1 MSACTLT
8 VTDPWV
14 DCKYIVAKYGV
25 SHDTA
30 RRWIMRIHG
39 DDARMT
45 MKHRG
50 RGKRPYRL
58 RRISRSLLEKNIPE
72 LLNG

>member
-1 MSACTLT
+1 MSACTLS

-39 DDARMT
+39 DDAQASDAALWAREAS
-45 MKHRG
+45 
-50 RGKRPYRL
+50 YRL